1 MFEQN
6 DSMMG
11 RVKTIH
17 FVGIGG
23 AGMCGIAEIL
33 HNLGYDISGSD
44 IRESSVT
51 RRMQT
56 LGIDVKLGHDA
67 MLINDVDVI
76 VVSNA
81 VIETNPE
88 IAEARKKRIPVIPR
102 AEMLAE
108 IMRFRLGI
116 AVAGTHGKT
125 TTTSLIACL
134 LAEGGL
140 DPTYVIGGQL
150 SSIGS
155 NAKLGSGNY
164 LVAEADESDASFLHL
179 QPIMAVLTNI
189 DVDHLGAY
197 KGDYLLLKEAFC
209 NFLLRLPFYGMAS
222 LCIDDRGIRDIVK
235 DMTKPFITY
244 GIDQLADFTADNI
257 RYQYSQSSFT
267 VSSPKQ
273 KNWLEVKLNLPGK
286 HNVMNALGAITIAAE
301 LGISKSAIIKALS
314 EFQGISRR
322 CSLLGEIIID
332 YRKVLLIDDYA
343 HHPSEIKSI
352 LNAVHTG
359 WPDRRIIVVFQPHR
373 FTRTKDLFM
382 ELCDVLT
389 DIEVLIMLNIYPAG
403 EDPIPGIDSQSLCKA
418 LSQRDKSDPI
428 LIDSQKN
435 IISVLPGLVN
445 NNDIL
450 LIIGAGDIGNLGPDL
465 VAMYGN
471 TVH

>member
-1 MFEQN
+1 MLEQN
-6 DSMMG
+6 DSMMT
-11 RVKTIH
+11 RVRNIH

-33 HNLGYDISGSD
+33 HNLGYEISGSD
-44 IRESSVT
+44 ITESSVT
-51 RRMQT
+51 RHMLTQ
-56 LGIDVKLGHDA
+56 GIDVKLGHDPA
-67 MLINDVDVI
+67 LINGADVL
-76 VVSNA
+76 VVSSA
-81 VIETNPE
+81 VSETNPE
-88 IAEARKKRIPVIPR
+88 VAEARKKRIPVIPR

-108 IMRFRLGI
+108 LMRFRLGI

-150 SSIGS
+150 NSIGS
-155 NAKLGSGNY
+155 NAKLGSGKY

-179 QPIMAVLTNI
+179 QPVMAVLTNI
-189 DVDHLGAY
+189 DADHLDAY
-197 KGDYLLLKEAFC
+197 KGDYALLKEAFC

-222 LCIDDRGIRDIVK
+222 ICIDDKGVRDIVK

-244 GIDQLADFTADNI
+244 GIDQPADFTASNI
-257 RYQYSQSSFT
+257 KYQFSQSSFT

-273 KNWLEVKLNLPGK
+273 KDWLEVKLNLPGK

-301 LGISKSAIIKALS
+301 LGISKSAIIKAMS
-314 EFQGISRR
+314 GFQGIGRR

-332 YRKVLLIDDYA
+332 SRKALLIDDYA

-359 WPDRRIIVVFQPHR
+359 WPGRRTIVVFQPHR
-373 FTRTKDLFM
+373 FTRTKDLFTDF
-382 ELCDVLT
+382 CNVLA
-389 DIEVLIMLNIYPAG
+389 DIEILILLNIYPAG

-418 LSQRDKSDPI
+418 LSQGDESDPI
-428 LIDSQKN
+428 LISDRN
-435 IISVLPGLVN
+435 DIFSVLPDLVK
-445 NNDIL
+445 NNDVL
-450 LIIGAGDIGNLGPDL
+450 LIIGAGDIGNLGPEL
-465 VAMYGN
+465 VAEYS
-471 TVH
+471 TAVH